1 MQCKDTDVD
10 IQESITRLQN
20 CILEISN
27 WMMVNSLK
35 INRDKTEFIIF
46 GNKPATYKN
55 YSLKISSSV
64 IYQQLIA
71 SKFLGYHWIACST

>member
-1 MQCKDTDVD
+1 MQCKDTDID

-35 INRDKTEFIIF
+35 INGDKTEFIIF

-55 YSLKISSSV
+55 YSLNPGTPEYRNTYK
-64 IYQQLIA
+64 
-71 SKFLGYHWIACST
+71 KTFLVTYL